1 MRVALHDSDGTR
13 FPNLALMKLSAWH
26 KAAGDEVCWFDAL
39 QRGSYD
45 LVCSSK
51 VFTFTGEDP
60 YLPDGVIRGG
70 TGYRTKVTLPDAVEH
85 LMPDYGLYDLDY
97 SLGFTTRGCIRHCD
111 YCFVPEKEGP
121 LRAHADLEEFAA
133 HRDVLLLDNNI
144 LAHEHGIRQI
154 ERAITLGKRLDINQG
169 LDCRL
174 IDAAMAR
181 LLAQVSWLK
190 PLRLACDGRG
200 QLPALRRA
208 VETLRW
214 HNVTPTRYFVYV
226 LVRDLDD
233 ALERIRALKGM
244 HLDPFA
250 QPYIP
255 PDGEKPTPAQSAFA
269 RWVNHKA
276 EFRSRTWEDYA
287 QAHGVAAA

>member
-26 KAAGDEVCWFDAL
+26 KAAGDEVCWFNAL

-51 VFTFTGEDP
+51 VFTFTEEDP
-60 YLPDGVIRGG
+60 YLPEGTFKGG
-70 TGYRTKVTLPDAVEH
+70 TGYHTKVTLSDVVEH

-121 LRAHADLEEFAA
+121 LRVHADLEEFAA
-133 HRDVLLLDNNI
+133 HRDVVLLDNNI

-154 ERAITLGKRLDINQG
+154 ERAISLGKRLDINQG

-174 IDAAMAR
+174 IDAAIAR
-181 LLAQVSWLK
+181 LLARVSWLK

-250 QPYIP
+250 QPYVS

-287 QAHGVAAA
+287 MAHGVAAA

>member
-1 MRVALHDSDGTR
+1 MRVALHDSDATR

-39 QRGSYD
+39 QRETYD

-51 VFTFTGEDP
+51 VFTFTEEDP
-60 YLPDGVIRGG
+60 YLPDTTIKGG

-85 LMPDYGLYDLDY
+85 LMPDYRLYDLDY

-111 YCFVPEKEGP
+111 YCFVPEKEGA

-133 HRDVLLLDNNI
+133 HRDVVLLDNNI

-154 ERAITLGKRLDINQG
+154 ERAVALGKRLDINQG

-255 PDGEKPTPAQSAFA
+255 PDGEKPTPVQSAFA